1 MVLGNTLVTE
11 NSPSQLPSSFL
22 PEWVAALFVL
32 FQAYWFHKWT
42 SCVPNELVYETAI
55 SEWSRALNGVTPEQA
70 KDAIEQ
76 AKALDWPP
84 SLPEFLKLCRK
95 SAGVPTYLEA
105 YENAREILSNRA
117 FFSEAERNRTPFLH
131 PAVELALNRMSTF
144 EFRGMQDRDVDTSW
158 RDIYEQAVK
167 ETQHK
172 ALTHEQT

>member
-1 MVLGNTLVTE
+1 M
-11 NSPSQLPSSFL
+11 
-22 PEWVAALFVL
+22 
-32 FQAYWFHKWT
+32 
-42 SCVPNELVYETAI
+42 
-55 SEWSRALNGVTPEQA
+55 
-70 KDAIEQ
+70 AIEEWTD
-76 AKALDWPP
+76 ALKGFSDEAVYNALTQCRSSMEWPP
-84 SLPEFLKLCRK
+84 SLCEFIKLCSK
-95 SAGVPTYLEA
+95 GAGIPTYRQA

-144 EFRGMQDRDVDTSW
+144 DFKAMQDKDVDKIW